1 MPTRVDISIG
11 PVQGFV
17 AQSRR
22 TRDLWGSSYL
32 LSFLSAHAIQGAQEA
47 GGRIVQPRTETDPL
61 CRWVAGNRAGSPPQL
76 GSVPNHFVVEA
87 EEDPSEVANAGLE
100 RFLDA
105 WQQVCGAV
113 WQRFM
118 EHADA
123 SGNGTGEI
131 WSRQTGGFWELTW
144 TSGDGAQ
151 LARRKH
157 WRSHRLPDEP
167 GDKCTVIHGLQ
178 ELSGYIRAESARDR
192 ERQDQFWRRVRGR
205 LGRLN
210 IREDERLSAI
220 AFVKRLFPLVGDR
233 ALGWSVDGSRWP
245 STVHVAARP
254 WLHRVI
260 AAAPGQA
267 RQYAEAVTD
276 KASNVLSEHLPASD
290 GLDPAAAGGFG
301 SLDGNFLH
309 SEAVRRNE
317 HLCPLDEDGDENA
330 PPGSRDELSRLLENI
345 YALEDVNG
353 RRLEAPP
360 MFYALLL
367 ADGDRLG
374 RLVGQLGGDS
384 VGDALSNFTGG
395 VPDIVGGH
403 GGVTVYAGGD
413 DVLAMLPL
421 DFALQCAA
429 SVAEG
434 YRSAFPER
442 DIGTLSA
449 AVVFAHAREPLSEVI
464 AEAHRLL
471 DDVAKEGNGRNS
483 LAVGVLKPS
492 GLNCQWTTT
501 WNRKSPSGDLVPALA
516 LLDNLTERIRTSSTE
531 PGVSSSLIY
540 RIRDSLS
547 RLCGWES
554 WQPGHW
560 GQVLPGLDLRALVR
574 AELHR
579 SLTSTMDGAP
589 ESDADELAGHVFSL
603 LTPSRAQSGDGAET
617 AEAGVDALLLAK
629 FLANPEEE

>member
-1 MPTRVDISIG
+1 MPTRLDISIG
-11 PVQGFV
+11 PVQGFIE
-17 AQSRR
+17 QSRR

-32 LSFLSAHAIQGAQEA
+32 LSFLTAHAITGAKKA
-47 GGRIVQPRTETDPL
+47 GAEVIVPRVETDPL
-61 CRWVAGNRAGSPPQL
+61 YQWVSGKNKDTKRPPQL
-76 GSVPNHFVVEA
+76 GSLPNHLVFQVETGI
-87 EEDPSEVANAGLE
+87 DPAEVANSGLQ
-100 RFLDA
+100 RFLEA
-105 WQQVCGAV
+105 WQRVCDAV

-118 EHADA
+118 EHAA
-123 SGNGTGEI
+123 TSGNGVGEI

-144 TSGDGAQ
+144 TAGAGAL

-167 GDKCTVIHGLQ
+167 GDKCTVIHDLQ
-178 ELSGYIRAESARDR
+178 ELSGYVRAESSGSR
-192 ERQDQFWRRVRGR
+192 ERQDRFWERVRGR
-205 LGRLN
+205 LGRLHL
-210 IREDERLSAI
+210 REDERLSAI
-220 AFVKRLFPLVGDR
+220 AFVKRLFPLVDDR

-245 STVHVAARP
+245 STVHIAARP
-254 WLHRVI
+254 WVRRVI
-260 AAAPGQA
+260 VADPVQA
-267 RQYAEAVTD
+267 RQYAKAVQD
-276 KASNVLSEHLPASD
+276 KASNVLSEHLPTSD
-290 GLDPAAAGGFG
+290 GVDPAVAGDFG
-301 SLDGNFLH
+301 RLDGNFLH
-309 SEAVRRNE
+309 SETVQRNAN
-317 HLCPLDEDGDENA
+317 LCPLNDDA
-330 PPGSRDELSRLLENI
+330 PPGSRDELARLLEDI
-345 YALEDVNG
+345 YALEDANG
-353 RRLEAPP
+353 RRLEGPP

-374 RLVGQLGGDS
+374 RLVGELGGDV
-384 VGDALSNFTGG
+384 VGKALSKFTGG
-395 VPDIVGGH
+395 VPGIVDQH
-403 GGVTVYAGGD
+403 GRVAVYAGGD

-421 DFALQCAA
+421 ERALQCAA

-442 DIGTLSA
+442 GGGTLSA
-449 AVVFAHAREPLSEVI
+449 AVVFAHVREPLSGVI

-501 WNRKSPSGDLVPALA
+501 WNRRSPDGGAIPALA
-516 LLDNLTERIRTSSTE
+516 LLDSLTEQIRTTSTE

-554 WQPGHW
+554 WQPGDW
-560 GQVLPGLDLRALVR
+560 GPVLPGLDLRALIR

-579 SLTSTMDGAP
+579 SLSSRLDDAP
-589 ESDADELAGHVFSL
+589 GSDAEELAGHVFGL
-603 LTPSRAQSGDGAET
+603 LTPSRADGGEGET